1 MADAPPGRS
10 WARLGFGV
18 GIVASIAANVAHSY
32 LKPARAAATW
42 TPQGGA
48 IVAAAFWPVALLIS
62 IEVISRVNWPD
73 GWLWKL
79 LRHGGLTAVAGIAA
93 IISYR
98 HMSALLAS
106 YGEDAVSAAI
116 GPLAVDGFM
125 AVCSGALLAIGHA
138 QARQA
143 ARDQLPE
150 IAAHGPP
157 ADHDPLPPLT
167 AAPAAVDLAEVAES
181 PQDRL
186 PPGTTDSTQEPE
198 KVPAAVHE
206 VPPPADS
213 SPGIQWQR
221 TGRKAQR
228 PHAASRQEE
237 AQRAY
242 LHSLD
247 SGKPLTGKELGDLFG
262 RGERWGRDRITEA
275 KPVPKHEPEKQ
286 PAAAP

>member
-1 MADAPPGRS
+1 MAESPPGRS

-62 IEVISRVNWPD
+62 IEVISRVHWPD

-79 LRHGGLTAVAGIAA
+79 IRHGGLTAVAGIAA

-143 ARDQLPE
+143 AHDRVPE
-150 IAAHGPP
+150 IAAPE
-157 ADHDPLPPLT
+157 PPL
-167 AAPAAVDLAEVAES
+167 VH
-181 PQDRL
+181 DRL
-186 PPGTTDSTQEPE
+186 PPPTVDPAAIDLGKVVESAQDHLPPGATDSTQEPE
-198 KVPAAVHE
+198 KVPNAAPE
-206 VPPPADS
+206 VPPPADTHS
-213 SPGIQWQR
+213 GIRWHR
-221 TGRKAQR
+221 TGPKRQR
-228 PHAASRQEE
+228 PHAAGRQGE
-237 AQRAY
+237 AQQAY
-242 LHSLD
+242 LRSLD

-262 RGERWGRDRITEA
+262 RGERWGRDRIAETKA
-275 KPVPKHEPEKQ
+275 PPAPEPEKQ
-286 PAAAP
+286 PAAAS